1 MRGTVKRFSKEKGYG
16 FIVGNGGI
24 RRCFHAPDTEGE
36 FIPRVGLSV
45 VFNKRENLKGS
56 RAANVRMNP
65 WSQSEGSKRV
75 RTDRIDCPH
84 CGMAIVPRMTFHY
97 GYPTKS
103 VCPFCAGIVR
113 DFRKPV
119 KPINW
124 MGYLLTGLAI
134 VIAFQLLFAMKSTP
148 NKQDGSSTSIEQ
160 RQRG

>member
-45 VFNKRENLKGS
+45 VFNERENLKGP
-56 RAANVRMNP
+56 RTTHVRMNP
-65 WSQSEGSKRV
+65 WSQSEGSKTV

-84 CGMAIVPRMTFHY
+84 CGMAIVPRMAFHY

-124 MGYLLTGLAI
+124 MGLAFKAFLLVAGLN
-134 VIAFQLLFAMKSTP
+134 LFLNFVT
-148 NKQDGSSTSIEQ
+148 NWHLWE
-160 RQRG
+160 